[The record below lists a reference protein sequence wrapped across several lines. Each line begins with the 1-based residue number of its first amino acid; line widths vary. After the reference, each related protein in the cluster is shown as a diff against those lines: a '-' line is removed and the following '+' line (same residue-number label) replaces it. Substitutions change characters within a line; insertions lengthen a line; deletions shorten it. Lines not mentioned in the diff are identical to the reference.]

1 MEFSSPKIKKFLIF
15 SQEKAFLI
23 FREMELFLKTYISG
37 GDFPRLKNKKHTLKK
52 FLGKNFLRKWNFL
65 VPSFKKIL
73 MFQEETC
80 KA

>member
-37 GDFPRLKNKKHTLKK
+37 GDFPRLKNKKTH
-52 FLGKNFLRKWNFL
+52 
-65 VPSFKKIL
+65 SEKIS
-73 MFQEETC
+73 
-80 KA
+80 